1 MTTKLKKIDLA
12 TLTLR
17 DALDLA
23 ALVEEEAKER
33 YEEFAHS
40 MALHRDFDAAKFF
53 RFMVDVEGFHATML
67 QSRRQELF
75 GEEPPQVRREMIF
88 DIEAPEYH
96 EVRFG
101 MSLRAALETSLGAE
115 KKAWTFFDDAL
126 AAVHD
131 PVVRALFEELREDE
145 ARHQRLI
152 EERIAA
158 LPPDPP
164 PDPMADFDDE
174 PAPQ

>member
-12 TLTLR
+12 TLSLR

-23 ALVEEEAKER
+23 ALIEEEARER

-40 MALHRDFDAAKFF
+40 MTLHRDLDAAKFF
-53 RFMVDVEGFHATML
+53 RFMVDVEGFHATVL
-67 QSRRQELF
+67 QGRRQELF
-75 GEEPPQVRREMIF
+75 GDEPTQVRREMIF

-101 MSLRAALETSLGAE
+101 MSLREALETSLGAE
-115 KKAWTFFDDAL
+115 KKAWSFFDEAL
-126 AAVHD
+126 AAVTD
-131 PVVRALFEELREDE
+131 PGVRELFEELREDE
-145 ARHQRLI
+145 LRHQQLI
-152 EERIAA
+152 EERIGK
-158 LPPDPP
+158 LPPEPP

>member
-12 TLTLR
+12 TLSLR

-23 ALVEEEAKER
+23 GLIEEEARER

-40 MALHRDFDAAKFF
+40 MAIHRDFDAAKFF
-53 RFMVDVEGFHATML
+53 RFMVDVEGFHASVL
-67 QSRRQELF
+67 QGRRQELF
-75 GEEPPQVRREMIF
+75 GDEPPKVRREMIF

-101 MSLRAALETSLGAE
+101 MSLREALETSLNAE
-115 KKAWTFFDDAL
+115 KKAWAFFDEAL
-126 AAVHD
+126 AAVTD
-131 PVVRALFEELREDE
+131 PGVRELFEELREDE
-145 ARHQRLI
+145 LKHQHLI
-152 EERIAA
+152 EERIGK
-158 LPPDPP
+158 LPPDAP